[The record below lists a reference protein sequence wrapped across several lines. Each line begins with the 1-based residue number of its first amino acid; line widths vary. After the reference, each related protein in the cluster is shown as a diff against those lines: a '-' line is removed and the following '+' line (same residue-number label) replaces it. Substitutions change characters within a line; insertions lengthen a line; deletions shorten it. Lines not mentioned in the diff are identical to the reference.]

1 MGLFDSI
8 RPRAMSSDEL
18 SKLILSTFGGGP
30 TSSGQSVNS
39 DTAMRAM
46 AVHSCVKIKADSIGQ
61 LPCHLFKEVGKTKEK
76 AKDLRLYRL
85 LHRQPNSWMT
95 APEFWGM
102 CSACLDLRGNF
113 FVLKSGL
120 PGREVRELIPIP
132 MGRVKEVVQAPDY
145 SLTYKVARPDSTN
158 IDTIPGERI
167 MHIRGLTL
175 NGFMGLNPIEYA
187 RESIG
192 LSLATEKHGAKLFKQ
207 GTMLGGVLTVPGNI
221 KSPDTRK
228 AILDSFN
235 EVHSSVENAHK
246 TAMMEDGMKWEKLG
260 MTSVDSQFLESR
272 NFQKKEIVDL
282 FFGLPLSMLQ
292 SGDKVA
298 TYASADAFDLEYVK
312 YALTP
317 RLVNIEMAIFRDLLT
332 DDQKE
337 SYFAK
342 FSTGGLLRGDT
353 AARTAYYQ
361 GMVNIEAMSP
371 NEVRELEDMNPY
383 PGGDEYKTRTSTVRE
398 QQKKGGEKKGG
409 KEDET

>member
-1 MGLFDSI
+1 
-8 RPRAMSSDEL
+8 
-18 SKLILSTFGGGP
+18 
-30 TSSGQSVNS
+30 
-39 DTAMRAM
+39 M

-61 LPCHLFKEVGKTKEK
+61 LPCHLFKETGKTKEK

-113 FVLKSGL
+113 FALKSGL
-120 PGREVRELIPIP
+120 PGREMRELIPIP
-132 MGRVKEVVQAPDY
+132 MGRVKEVIQSTDY
-145 SLTYKVARPDSTN
+145 SLAYKVARPDGST

-175 NGFMGLNPIEYA
+175 NGFMGMNPIEYA
-187 RESIG
+187 RDSIG
-192 LSLATEKHGAKLFKQ
+192 LSKATEKHGATLFKQ
-207 GTMLGGVLTVPGNI
+207 GTMLGGVLSFPGNI
-221 KSPDTRK
+221 KNPDTRK

-246 TAMMEDGMKWEKLG
+246 TAMVEDGMKWEKLG

-317 RLVNIEMAIFRDLLT
+317 RPAI
-332 DDQKE
+332 
-337 SYFAK
+337 S
-342 FSTGGLLRGDT
+342 
-353 AARTAYYQ
+353 
-361 GMVNIEAMSP
+361 
-371 NEVRELEDMNPY
+371 
-383 PGGDEYKTRTSTVRE
+383 
-398 QQKKGGEKKGG
+398 
-409 KEDET
+409 

>member
-1 MGLFDSI
+1 MGLFDGI
-8 RPRAMSSDEL
+8 RPKAMNSEEL
-18 SKLILSTFGGGP
+18 SKLILSTFGGGT

-39 DTAMRAM
+39 TTAMQAM
-46 AVHSCVKIKADSIGQ
+46 AVHSCVKIKADSIAQ
-61 LPCHLFKEVGKTKEK
+61 LPCHLYVEKGNTKDK

-85 LHRQPNSWMT
+85 LHRQPNQWMT

-113 FVLKSGL
+113 FALKSGL
-120 PGREVRELIPIP
+120 PGREVQELIPIP
-132 MGRVKEVVQAPDY
+132 MGRVQEVLQAPDY
-145 SLTYKVARPDSTN
+145 GLFYKISRPDGSTT
-158 IDTIPGERI
+158 DTIPGERI
-167 MHIRGLTL
+167 MHIRGLVL
-175 NGFMGLNPIEYA
+175 DGFMGINPIQYA

-192 LSLATEKHGAKLFKQ
+192 LDQALVKHGAKLFGH
-207 GTMLGGVLTVPGNI
+207 GTMIGGVLTMPGAFKDRNMAQ
-221 KSPDTRK
+221 KF
-228 AILDSFN
+228 LDDFN
-235 EVHSSVENAHK
+235 ETYSSVENAHK
-246 TAMMEDGMKWEKLG
+246 TALLEQGVTWQKMA
-260 MTSVDSQFLESR
+260 MTSVDSQFLEAR

-317 RLVNIEMAIFRDLLT
+317 RLVNIEMAIYRDLLSEE
-332 DDQKE
+332 QKKN
-337 SYFAK
+337 YFAK

-383 PGGDEYKTRTSTVRE
+383 EGGDEYRTRTSTVRE
-398 QQKKGGEKKGG
+398 KKGGENKGG
-409 KEDET
+409 DEDES

>member
-1 MGLFDSI
+1 MGLFNGI
-8 RPRAMSSDEL
+8 RPKAMSSDKI
-18 SKLILSTFGGGP
+18 SKLLLSTFGGGP

-39 DTAMRAM
+39 ETAMRAM
-46 AVHSCVKIKADSIGQ
+46 AVHSCVKIKADSIAQ
-61 LPCHLFKEVGKTKEK
+61 LPCHLFQEVGDRKEK
-76 AKDLRLYRL
+76 AKKLKMYRL

-113 FVLKSGL
+113 FALKSGL
-120 PGREVRELIPIP
+120 PGREIMELIPIP
-132 MGRVKEVVQAPDY
+132 MGRVREVKQLPDY
-145 SLTYKVARPDSTN
+145 SLVYKVARPDESN

-192 LSLATEKHGAKLFKQ
+192 LALATEKHGAKLFKQ
-207 GTMLGGVLTVPGNI
+207 GTMLGGVLTIPGSI
-221 KSPDTRK
+221 KSEATRK

-260 MTSVDSQFLESR
+260 MSSVDSQFLESR

-317 RLVNIEMAIFRDLLT
+317 RLVNIEMAIYRDLLSEE
-332 DDQKE
+332 QKKN
-337 SYFAK
+337 YFAK

-383 PGGDEYKTRTSTVRE
+383 KGGDEYRTRTSTVKEPVR
-398 QQKKGGEKKGG
+398 KAGEG
-409 KEDET
+409 DEG

>member
-1 MGLFDSI
+1 MGLFDGI
-8 RPRAMSSDEL
+8 RPKAMNSEEL
-18 SKLILSTFGGGP
+18 SKLIMSTFGGGE
-30 TSSGQSVNS
+30 TSSGQSVSSN
-39 DTAMRAM
+39 TAMRAM
-46 AVHSCVKIKADSIGQ
+46 DVHSCVKIKADSIAQ
-61 LPCHLFKEVGKTKEK
+61 LPCHLYKENGNTKEK

-102 CSACLDLRGNF
+102 VSACLDLRGNF
-113 FVLKSGL
+113 FALKSGL

-132 MGRVKEVVQAPDY
+132 MGRVREVIQAPDY
-145 SLTYKVARPDSTN
+145 SLAYKVARPDESA
-158 IDTIPGERI
+158 IDTIPGDRI
-167 MHIRGLTL
+167 MHIRGLVL

-192 LSLATEKHGAKLFKQ
+192 LDLALEKHGAKLFKQ
-207 GTMLGGVLTVPGNI
+207 GTMIGGVLTFPGNI
-221 KSPDTRK
+221 KDSGTRK

-235 EVHSSVENAHK
+235 DVHSSVENAHK

-260 MTSVDSQFLESR
+260 MTSVDSQFLEAR
-272 NFQKKEIVDL
+272 NFQKKQIVDL

-317 RLVNIEMAIFRDLLT
+317 RLVNIEMAVYRDLLSEE
-332 DDQKE
+332 QKE
-337 SYFAK
+337 NYFAK

-353 AARTAYYQ
+353 AARTAYYE

-383 PGGDEYKTRTSTVRE
+383 KGGDEYRTRTSTIGKD
-398 QQKKGGEKKGG
+398 KKGGDNQGG
-409 KEDET
+409 QNDES

>member
-1 MGLFDSI
+1 MKGIFSSI
-8 RPRAMSSDEL
+8 RPKAMSPDEIQR
-18 SKLILSTFGGGP
+18 LIVDTFGGGH

-39 DTAMRAM
+39 TTAMQAM
-46 AVHSCVKIKADSIGQ
+46 AVHSCVKIKADSIAQ
-61 LPCHLFKEVGKTKEK
+61 LPCHLYVEKGNTKDK

-85 LHRQPNSWMT
+85 LHRQPNQWMT

-113 FVLKSGL
+113 FALKSGL
-120 PGREVRELIPIP
+120 PGREVSELIPIP
-132 MGRVKEVVQAPDY
+132 MGRVQEVLQAPDY
-145 SLTYKVARPDSTN
+145 GLFYKISRPDGSTT
-158 IDTIPGERI
+158 DTIPGERI
-167 MHIRGLTL
+167 MHIRGLVL
-175 NGFMGLNPIEYA
+175 NGFMGINPVQYA

-192 LSLATEKHGAKLFKQ
+192 LALATEKHGAKVFAHGAMVGGLLKYPGSFKD
-207 GTMLGGVLTVPGNI
+207 PSAAKRIIN
-221 KSPDTRK
+221 D
-228 AILDSFN
+228 FN
-235 EVHSSVENAHK
+235 EIYASVENAHK
-246 TAMMEDGMKWEKLG
+246 TALLEDGLSFEKLQ
-260 MTSVDSQFLESR
+260 MTSVDSQFIEAR

-292 SGDKVA
+292 SGEKVA

-317 RLVNIEMAIFRDLLT
+317 RLVNIEMAIYRDLLSEE
-332 DDQKE
+332 QKKN
-337 SYFAK
+337 YFAK

-383 PGGDEYKTRTSTVRE
+383 EGGDEYRTRTSTVKKE
-398 QQKKGGEKKGG
+398 KGGDNKGG
-409 KEDET
+409 DDDEL

>member
-1 MGLFDSI
+1 MRGIFSGI
-8 RPRAMSSDEL
+8 RPKAMSSDEL
-18 SKLILSTFGGGP
+18 QRLIIDTFGGGT

-46 AVHSCVKIKADSIGQ
+46 AVHSCIKIKADSIAQ
-61 LPCHLFKEVGKTKEK
+61 LPCHLYIEKGNTKDK
-76 AKDLRLYRL
+76 AKDLLLYRL
-85 LHRQPNSWMT
+85 LHRQPNQWMT

-113 FVLKSGL
+113 FALKSGL
-120 PGREVRELIPIP
+120 PGREVKELIPIP
-132 MGRVKEVVQAPDY
+132 MGRVKEVIQAPNY
-145 SLTYKVARPDSTN
+145 GLFYKISRPDGSTT
-158 IDTIPGERI
+158 DTIPGERI
-167 MHIRGLTL
+167 MHIRGLVL
-175 NGFMGLNPIEYA
+175 DGFMGINPIQYA

-192 LSLATEKHGAKLFKQ
+192 LDQALVKHGAKLFGH
-207 GTMLGGVLTVPGNI
+207 GTMIGGVLTMPGAFKDRNMAQ
-221 KSPDTRK
+221 KF
-228 AILDSFN
+228 LDDFN
-235 EVHSSVENAHK
+235 ETYSSVENAHK
-246 TAMMEDGMKWEKLG
+246 TALLEQGVTWQKMA
-260 MTSVDSQFLESR
+260 MTSVDSQFLEAR

-332 DDQKE
+332 EEQKE
-337 SYFAK
+337 NYFAK

-383 PGGDEYKTRTSTVRE
+383 DGGDEYRTRTSTVRE
-398 QQKKGGEKKGG
+398 KKGGENKGG
-409 KEDET
+409 DEDES

>member
-1 MGLFDSI
+1 MKGIFSRI
-8 RPRAMSSDEL
+8 RPKAMTSDEI
-18 SKLILSTFGGGP
+18 SRLIIDTFGGG
-30 TSSGQSVNS
+30 TTASGQSVNS
-39 DTAMRAM
+39 TTAMQAM
-46 AVHSCVKIKADSIGQ
+46 AVHSCVKIKADSIAQ
-61 LPCHLFKEVGKTKEK
+61 LPCHLYVEKGNTKDK

-85 LHRQPNSWMT
+85 LHRQPNQWMT

-113 FVLKSGL
+113 FALKSGL
-120 PGREVRELIPIP
+120 PGREVQELIPIP
-132 MGRVKEVVQAPDY
+132 MGRVKEVIQAPDY
-145 SLTYKVARPDSTN
+145 GLFYKISRPDGSS
-158 IDTIPGERI
+158 IDTIPGNRI
-167 MHIRGLTL
+167 MHIRGLVL
-175 NGFMGLNPIEYA
+175 DGFMGINPIQYA

-192 LSLATEKHGAKLFKQ
+192 LDQALVKHGAKLFSH
-207 GTMLGGVLTVPGNI
+207 GTMIGGVLQMPGAFKDRTMAQKFLDDFN
-221 KSPDTRK
+221 DTY
-228 AILDSFN
+228 
-235 EVHSSVENAHK
+235 SSVENAHK
-246 TAMMEDGMKWEKLG
+246 TALLEQGVTWQKMA
-260 MTSVDSQFLESR
+260 MTSVDSQFLEAR

-332 DDQKE
+332 EEQKE
-337 SYFAK
+337 NYFAK

-361 GMVNIEAMSP
+361 GMVNIEAMNP

-383 PGGDEYKTRTSTVRE
+383 PEGNEYRTRTSTVRE
-398 QQKKGGEKKGG
+398 KKGGDNKGG
-409 KEDET
+409 DEDES

>member
-1 MGLFDSI
+1 MGLFDGI
-8 RPRAMSSDEL
+8 RPKAMTSDEL

-113 FVLKSGL
+113 FALKSGL
-120 PGREVRELIPIP
+120 PGREVMELIPIP
-132 MGRVKEVVQAPDY
+132 MGRVKEVVQNPDY
-145 SLTYKVARPDSTN
+145 SLTYKVARPDGSS
-158 IDTIPGERI
+158 IDPIPGERI
-167 MHIRGLTL
+167 MHIRGLVL

-192 LSLATEKHGAKLFKQ
+192 LALATEKHGAKLFKQ
-207 GTMLGGVLTVPGNI
+207 GTMLGGVLTMPGSI
-221 KSPDTRK
+221 KSEATRK

-260 MTSVDSQFLESR
+260 MSSVDSQFLESR

-317 RLVNIEMAIFRDLLT
+317 RLVNIEMAIFRDLLSE
-332 DDQKE
+332 DEKE

-383 PGGDEYKTRTSTVRE
+383 KGGDEYRTRTSTISKD
-398 QQKKGGEKKGG
+398 KKGGEKKGG
-409 KEDET
+409 TNDET

>member
-1 MGLFDSI
+1 MGLFDAI
-8 RPRAMSSDEL
+8 RPKAMNSDEL
-18 SKLILSTFGGGP
+18 SKLIMSTFGGGA

-39 DTAMRAM
+39 ETAMRAM
-46 AVHSCVKIKADSIGQ
+46 AVHSCVKIKADSIAQ
-61 LPCHLFKEVGKTKEK
+61 LPCHLFQEIGDKKEK
-76 AKDLRLYRL
+76 AKKLRLYRL

-102 CSACLDLRGNF
+102 VSACLDLRGNF
-113 FVLKSGL
+113 FALKSGL
-120 PGREVRELIPIP
+120 PGREIMELIPIP
-132 MGRVKEVVQAPDY
+132 MGRVREVVQNPDY
-145 SLTYKVARPDSTN
+145 SLVYKVSRPDGSRT
-158 IDTIPGERI
+158 DDIPGERI
-167 MHIRGLTL
+167 VHIRGLVL

-207 GTMLGGVLTVPGNI
+207 GTMLGGVLTFPGNI
-221 KSPDTRK
+221 KDANTRK

-235 EVHSSVENAHK
+235 DVHSSVENAHK

-317 RLVNIEMAIFRDLLT
+317 RLVNIEMAVYRDLLSEE
-332 DDQKE
+332 QKE
-337 SYFAK
+337 NYFAK

-353 AARTAYYQ
+353 AARTAYYE

-383 PGGDEYKTRTSTVRE
+383 KGGDEYRTRTSTISKD
-398 QQKKGGEKKGG
+398 KKGGDNQGG
-409 KEDET
+409 QNDES

>member
-1 MGLFDSI
+1 MGLFDGI
-8 RPRAMSSDEL
+8 RPKAMNSEEL
-18 SKLILSTFGGGP
+18 SKLILSTFGGG
-30 TSSGQSVNS
+30 TTASGQSVNS
-39 DTAMRAM
+39 TTAMQAM
-46 AVHSCVKIKADSIGQ
+46 AVHSCVKIKADSIAQ
-61 LPCHLFKEVGKTKEK
+61 LPCHLYVEKGNTKDK

-85 LHRQPNSWMT
+85 LHRQPNQWMT

-113 FVLKSGL
+113 FALKSGL
-120 PGREVRELIPIP
+120 PGREVQELIPIP
-132 MGRVKEVVQAPDY
+132 MGRVQEVLQAPDY
-145 SLTYKVARPDSTN
+145 GLFYKISRPDGSTT
-158 IDTIPGERI
+158 DTIPGERI
-167 MHIRGLTL
+167 MHIRGLVL
-175 NGFMGLNPIEYA
+175 DGFMGINPIQYA

-192 LSLATEKHGAKLFKQ
+192 LDQALVKHGAKLFGH
-207 GTMLGGVLTVPGNI
+207 GTMIGGVLTMPGAFKDRNMAQ
-221 KSPDTRK
+221 KF
-228 AILDSFN
+228 LDDFN
-235 EVHSSVENAHK
+235 ETYSSVENAHK
-246 TAMMEDGMKWEKLG
+246 TALLEQGVTWQKMA
-260 MTSVDSQFLESR
+260 MTSVDSQFLEAR

-332 DDQKE
+332 EEQKE
-337 SYFAK
+337 NYFAK

-383 PGGDEYKTRTSTVRE
+383 DGGEIFRSRTSTIKE
-398 QQKKGGEKKGG
+398 ENKKTENKGS
-409 KEDET
+409 KE

>member
-1 MGLFDSI
+1 MGLFDAI
-8 RPRAMSSDEL
+8 RPKAMNSEEL
-18 SKLILSTFGGGP
+18 SKLIMSTFGGGE
-30 TSSGQSVNS
+30 TSSGQSVSSN
-39 DTAMRAM
+39 TAMRAM
-46 AVHSCVKIKADSIGQ
+46 DVHSCVKIKADSIAQ
-61 LPCHLFKEVGKTKEK
+61 LPCHLYKENGNTKEK

-102 CSACLDLRGNF
+102 VSACLDLRGNF
-113 FVLKSGL
+113 FALKSGL

-132 MGRVKEVVQAPDY
+132 MGRVREVIQAPDY
-145 SLTYKVARPDSTN
+145 SLAYKVARPDESA
-158 IDTIPGERI
+158 IDTIPGDRI
-167 MHIRGLTL
+167 MHIRGLVL

-192 LSLATEKHGAKLFKQ
+192 LDLALEKHGAKLFKQ
-207 GTMLGGVLTVPGNI
+207 GTMIGGVLTFPGNI
-221 KSPDTRK
+221 KDPGTRK

-235 EVHSSVENAHK
+235 DVHSSVENAHK

-260 MTSVDSQFLESR
+260 MTSVDSQFLEAR
-272 NFQKKEIVDL
+272 NFQKKQIVDL

-317 RLVNIEMAIFRDLLT
+317 RLVNIEMAIYRDLLSEE
-332 DDQKE
+332 QKKN
-337 SYFAK
+337 YFAK

-353 AARTAYYQ
+353 AARTAYYE

-383 PGGDEYKTRTSTVRE
+383 KGGDEYRTRTSTISKD
-398 QQKKGGEKKGG
+398 KKGGDNQGG
-409 KEDET
+409 QNDES

>member
-1 MGLFDSI
+1 
-8 RPRAMSSDEL
+8 
-18 SKLILSTFGGGP
+18 
-30 TSSGQSVNS
+30 
-39 DTAMRAM
+39 
-46 AVHSCVKIKADSIGQ
+46 
-61 LPCHLFKEVGKTKEK
+61 
-76 AKDLRLYRL
+76 
-85 LHRQPNSWMT
+85 MT

-113 FVLKSGL
+113 FALKSGL
-120 PGREVRELIPIP
+120 PGREVSELIPIP
-132 MGRVKEVVQAPDY
+132 MGRVQEVLQAPDY
-145 SLTYKVARPDSTN
+145 GLFYKISRPDGSTT
-158 IDTIPGERI
+158 DTIPGERI
-167 MHIRGLTL
+167 MHIRGLVL
-175 NGFMGLNPIEYA
+175 DGFMGINPIQYA

-192 LSLATEKHGAKLFKQ
+192 LDQALVKHGAKLFGH
-207 GTMLGGVLTVPGNI
+207 GTMIGGVLTMPGAFKDRNMAQ
-221 KSPDTRK
+221 KF
-228 AILDSFN
+228 LDDFN
-235 EVHSSVENAHK
+235 ETYSSVENAHK
-246 TAMMEDGMKWEKLG
+246 TALLEQGVTWQKMA
-260 MTSVDSQFLESR
+260 MTSVDSQFLEAR

-332 DDQKE
+332 EEQKE
-337 SYFAK
+337 NYFAK

-383 PGGDEYKTRTSTVRE
+383 DGGDEYRTRTSTVRE
-398 QQKKGGEKKGG
+398 KKGGENKGG
-409 KEDET
+409 DEDES

>member
-1 MGLFDSI
+1 MGIFDRI
-8 RPRAMSSDEL
+8 RPKAMNSDEL
-18 SKLILSTFGGGP
+18 SKMILSTFGGGP

-46 AVHSCVKIKADSIGQ
+46 AVHSCVRIKADSIGQ
-61 LPCHLFKEVGKTKEK
+61 LPCHLFKEVGDKKEK
-76 AKDLRLYRL
+76 AKELRLYRL

-102 CSACLDLRGNF
+102 TSACLDLRGNF
-113 FVLKSGL
+113 FALKAGL
-120 PGREVRELIPIP
+120 PGREIMELIPLP
-132 MGRVKEVVQAPDY
+132 MGRVREVIQLPDY
-145 SLTYKVARPDSTN
+145 SLVYKVARPDGAT

-187 RESIG
+187 RESVG

-207 GTMLGGVLTVPGNI
+207 GTMLGGVLTIPGNI
-221 KSPDTRK
+221 KDVGLRRQ
-228 AILDSFN
+228 ILDSFN
-235 EVHSSVENAHK
+235 DIHSSVENAHK

-282 FFGLPLSMLQ
+282 LFGLPLSMLQ

-317 RLVNIEMAIFRDLLT
+317 RLVNIEMAIYRDLLT
-332 DDQKE
+332 EDQKE
-337 SYFAK
+337 NYFAK
-342 FSTGGLLRGDT
+342 FSTGGLLRGDA
-353 AARTAYYQ
+353 AARTLYYQ
-361 GMVNIEAMSP
+361 GMINIEAMSP

-383 PGGDEYKTRTSTVRE
+383 LGGDEYRTRTSTVRE
-398 QQKKGGEKKGG
+398 PKKGGDKKGG
-409 KEDET
+409 QDDES

>member
-1 MGLFDSI
+1 MGLFDAI
-8 RPRAMSSDEL
+8 RPKAMNSEEL
-18 SKLILSTFGGGP
+18 SKLILSTFGGGT

-46 AVHSCVKIKADSIGQ
+46 AVHSCVNIKASVLGT
-61 LPCHLFKEVGKTKEK
+61 LPCHLYQKKGDKKIK
-76 AKDLRLYRL
+76 AEDHSVYSL
-85 LHRQPNSWMT
+85 LHDQPNSWMT

-113 FVLKSGL
+113 FSLKSGL
-120 PGREVRELIPIP
+120 PGREVRELIPFP
-132 MGRVKEVVQAPDY
+132 VGRVKEVIQNPDY
-145 SLTYKVARPDSTN
+145 SLDYKVARPDGSI

-192 LSLATEKHGAKLFKQ
+192 LALATEKHGAKLFKQ

-221 KSPDTRK
+221 KDAATRK

-235 EVHSSVENAHK
+235 DVHSSVENAHK

-260 MTSVDSQFLESR
+260 MSSVDSQFLESR

-282 FFGLPLSMLQ
+282 FFQLPLSLLQ

-298 TYASADAFDLEYVK
+298 TYASAEMFDLEFVK
-312 YALTP
+312 FCLLP
-317 RLVNIEMAIFRDLLT
+317 RLINIEKAVRRDLLSPEE
-332 DDQKE
+332 KK
-337 SYFAK
+337 SYYLK
-342 FSTGGLLRGDT
+342 FNVAGLERADLKSRYE
-353 AARTAYYQ
+353 AYQ
-361 GMVNIEAMSP
+361 MGINGEFICP
-371 NEVRELEDMNPY
+371 NEAREDEDRDPY
-383 PGGDEYKTRTSTVRE
+383 PGGNEFRTRTSTVKE
-398 QQKKGGEKKGG
+398 PKKGGDNKGG
-409 KEDET
+409 QDDES

>member
-1 MGLFDSI
+1 MGLFDAI
-8 RPRAMSSDEL
+8 RPKAMNSEEL
-18 SKLILSTFGGGP
+18 SKLIMSTFGGGE
-30 TSSGQSVNS
+30 TSSGQSVSSN
-39 DTAMRAM
+39 TAMRAM
-46 AVHSCVKIKADSIGQ
+46 DVHSCVKIKADSIAQ
-61 LPCHLFKEVGKTKEK
+61 LPCHLYKENGNTKEK

-102 CSACLDLRGNF
+102 VSACLDLRGNF
-113 FVLKSGL
+113 FALKSGL

-132 MGRVKEVVQAPDY
+132 MGRVREVIQAPDY
-145 SLTYKVARPDSTN
+145 SLAYKVARPDESA
-158 IDTIPGERI
+158 IDTIPGDRI
-167 MHIRGLTL
+167 MHIRGLVL

-192 LSLATEKHGAKLFKQ
+192 LDLALEKHGAKLFKQ
-207 GTMLGGVLTVPGNI
+207 GTMIGGVLTFPGNI
-221 KSPDTRK
+221 KDPGTRK

-235 EVHSSVENAHK
+235 DVHSSVENAHK
-246 TAMMEDGMKWEKLG
+246 TAMMEDGMKWERLG
-260 MTSVDSQFLESR
+260 MTSVDSQFLEAR
-272 NFQKKEIVDL
+272 NFQKKQIVDL

-317 RLVNIEMAIFRDLLT
+317 RLVNIEMAIYRDLLSEE
-332 DDQKE
+332 QKKN
-337 SYFAK
+337 YFAK

-353 AARTAYYQ
+353 AARTAYYE

-383 PGGDEYKTRTSTVRE
+383 KGGDEYRTRTSTISKD
-398 QQKKGGEKKGG
+398 KKGGDNQGG
-409 KEDET
+409 QNDES

>member
-1 MGLFDSI
+1 MGLFDGI
-8 RPRAMSSDEL
+8 RPKAMNSEEL
-18 SKLILSTFGGGP
+18 SKLILSTFGGGT

-39 DTAMRAM
+39 TTAMQAM
-46 AVHSCVKIKADSIGQ
+46 AVHSCVKIKADSIAQ
-61 LPCHLFKEVGKTKEK
+61 LPCHLYVEKGNTKDK

-85 LHRQPNSWMT
+85 LHRQPNQWMT

-113 FVLKSGL
+113 FALKSGL
-120 PGREVRELIPIP
+120 PGREVQELIPIP
-132 MGRVKEVVQAPDY
+132 MGRVQEVLQAPDY
-145 SLTYKVARPDSTN
+145 GLFYKISRPDGSTT
-158 IDTIPGERI
+158 DTIPGERI
-167 MHIRGLTL
+167 MHIRGLVL
-175 NGFMGLNPIEYA
+175 DGFMGINPIQYA

-192 LSLATEKHGAKLFKQ
+192 LDQALVKHGAKLFGH
-207 GTMLGGVLTVPGNI
+207 GTMIGGVLTMPGAFKDRNMAQ
-221 KSPDTRK
+221 KF
-228 AILDSFN
+228 LDDFN
-235 EVHSSVENAHK
+235 ETYSSVENAHK
-246 TAMMEDGMKWEKLG
+246 TALLEQGVTWQKMA
-260 MTSVDSQFLESR
+260 MTSVDSQFLEAR

-317 RLVNIEMAIFRDLLT
+317 RLVNIEMAIYRDLLSEE
-332 DDQKE
+332 QKKN
-337 SYFAK
+337 YFAK

-383 PGGDEYKTRTSTVRE
+383 DGGEIFRSRTSTIKE
-398 QQKKGGEKKGG
+398 ENKKTENKGS
-409 KEDET
+409 KE

>member
-1 MGLFDSI
+1 MKGIFSRI
-8 RPRAMSSDEL
+8 RPKAMTSDEI
-18 SKLILSTFGGGP
+18 SRLIIDTFGGG
-30 TSSGQSVNS
+30 TTASGQSVNS
-39 DTAMRAM
+39 TTAMQAM
-46 AVHSCVKIKADSIGQ
+46 AVHSCVKIKADSIAQ
-61 LPCHLFKEVGKTKEK
+61 LPCHLYVEKGNTKDK

-85 LHRQPNSWMT
+85 LHRQPNQWMT

-113 FVLKSGL
+113 FALKSGL
-120 PGREVRELIPIP
+120 PGREVQELIPIP
-132 MGRVKEVVQAPDY
+132 MGRVKEVIQAPDY
-145 SLTYKVARPDSTN
+145 GLFYKISRPDGSS
-158 IDTIPGERI
+158 IDTIPGNRI
-167 MHIRGLTL
+167 MHIRGLVL
-175 NGFMGLNPIEYA
+175 DGFMGINPIQYA

-192 LSLATEKHGAKLFKQ
+192 LDQALVKHGAKLFGH
-207 GTMLGGVLTVPGNI
+207 GTMIGGVLQMPGSFKDRNMAQ
-221 KSPDTRK
+221 KF
-228 AILDSFN
+228 LDDFN
-235 EVHSSVENAHK
+235 ETYSSVENAHK
-246 TAMMEDGMKWEKLG
+246 TALLEQGVTWQKMA
-260 MTSVDSQFLESR
+260 MTSVDSQFLEAR

-332 DDQKE
+332 EEQKE
-337 SYFAK
+337 NYFAK

-361 GMVNIEAMSP
+361 GMVNIEAMNP

-383 PGGDEYKTRTSTVRE
+383 PEGNEYRTRTSTVRE
-398 QQKKGGEKKGG
+398 KKGGDNKGG
-409 KEDET
+409 DEDES